1 MPHRECASHC
11 RYRRRELK
19 AGYELAMNRRACV
32 RESFRWCKVQPRLN
46 KSRFKGWPSAVSAGC
61 ALRIAPDVSKGNHL
75 TTPPAAQATFPPMGR
90 APVRRWERTGDRVG
104 PTLELVSHPDV
115 LRAAGPRDLMKSRR
129 MLTVK
134 NFSHILAITV
144 FSAVAPAVAAD
155 PSTVDPDLVQ
165 FRQAYTTGSGLAY
178 VVIKDEKG
186 DKVYR
191 YGDASRQAAQKDTRG
206 YMLFTCS
213 LPHVFVV
220 QSPPDKA
227 ALLKARVVKSGE
239 PEFAELDVKYL
250 TDCKNP
256 LVKSAV
262 PRTK

>member
-1 MPHRECASHC
+1 MKP
-11 RYRRRELK
+11 RRK
-19 AGYELAMNRRACV
+19 
-32 RESFRWCKVQPRLN
+32 
-46 KSRFKGWPSAVSAGC
+46 
-61 ALRIAPDVSKGNHL
+61 
-75 TTPPAAQATFPPMGR
+75 
-90 APVRRWERTGDRVG
+90 
-104 PTLELVSHPDV
+104 
-115 LRAAGPRDLMKSRR
+115 
-129 MLTVK
+129 LTVK
-134 NFSHILAITV
+134 NFSYMLTIAV
-144 FSAVAPAVAAD
+144 FSVVAPALAAD
-155 PSTVDPDLVQ
+155 PSTADPDLVQ

-186 DKVYR
+186 DKLYR

-206 YMLFTCS
+206 YMLFTCN

-227 ALLKARVVKSGE
+227 ALLKARVVKAGE

-256 LVKSAV
+256 LVKSAM